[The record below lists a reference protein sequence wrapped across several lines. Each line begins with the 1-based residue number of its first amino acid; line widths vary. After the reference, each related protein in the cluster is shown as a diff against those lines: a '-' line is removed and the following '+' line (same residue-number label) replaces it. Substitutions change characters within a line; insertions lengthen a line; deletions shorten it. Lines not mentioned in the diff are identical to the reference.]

1 MGKFVGRE
9 RELKALEALYQTPGF
24 QMSVIYGRRRIGK
37 STLIREFVKDKK
49 AIYYTAVKS
58 GISRN
63 MELLSRQAMEVLM
76 PGVGFA
82 AYASFG
88 SLESLFSLIGERGR
102 AERIVVVID
111 ELPYLVEA
119 DGSVLS
125 VLQNYMDNQWQ
136 SGQIF
141 LILCGSSISFME
153 NEVLSEKSPIFGRRT
168 SQIKLEAFDYLEAAE
183 FVRGYSN
190 EEKAICYGI
199 TGGVAKYL
207 SLFDD
212 SKSLDENIT
221 RHFFSKAGYLY
232 EETNHLLTQEFRNV
246 SSYNDVI
253 GAVASG
259 ANRVSEIAG
268 KAHLDA
274 TVVSHVIS
282 NLIATGIVVK
292 EYAITD
298 EKNKKKVQYNL
309 KDGMFRF
316 WYRFVPDGLG
326 AVELGRGDAYYQK
339 AVKPKLSEYM
349 GSVFEDMC
357 RFYTLNAGTAGDLNC
372 FVTAVGKWWG
382 TNPEKREQ
390 TDIDVVGL
398 DKTAKKAVLG
408 ECKYKNE
415 PMDRKVFEKLSERRS
430 LIAKEYSVVQY
441 LLFSKSGFSAGL
453 LENADADQVKLV
465 TLDELYEA
473 EA

>member
-1 MGKFVGRE
+1 MGKFIGRE
-9 RELKALEALYQTPGF
+9 RELKALEDLYRTPGF
-24 QMSVIYGRRRIGK
+24 QMSVVYGRRRIGK
-37 STLIREFVKDKK
+37 STLIKEFIKDKK

-58 GISRN
+58 GISKNR
-63 MELLSRQAMEVLM
+63 ELLGRQALEALM
-76 PGVGFA
+76 PGMGFA
-82 AYASFG
+82 SFD
-88 SLESLFSLIGERGR
+88 SMDALFSFIGERGR
-102 AERIVVVID
+102 DERIVVVID

-125 VLQNYMDNQWQ
+125 VLQNYIDNQWL

-141 LILCGSSISFME
+141 LILCGSSVSFME
-153 NEVLSEKSPIFGRRT
+153 DEVLSEKSPIFGRRT

-183 FVRGYSN
+183 FVRGYSS
-190 EEKAICYGI
+190 EDKAVCYGV

-212 SKSLDENIT
+212 SKSLDENII

-253 GAVASG
+253 EAIASG
-259 ANRVSEIAG
+259 ANRVGEIAG

-274 TVVSHVIS
+274 TIVSHALS

-309 KDGMFRF
+309 KDNMFRF

-326 AVELGRGDAYYQK
+326 AVELGRGDVYYQK

-357 RFYTLNAGTAGDLNC
+357 RFYTLNAGVAGGLGC

-398 DKTAKKAVLG
+398 DKMAKKAVLG

-415 PMDRKVFEKLSERRS
+415 PIDGKVFAQLSERKS
-430 LIAKEYSVVQY
+430 LIAKDYSVVQY
-441 LLFSKSGFSAGL
+441 LLFSKSGFSAGMS
-453 LENADADQVKLV
+453 ESAAAGEVKLI
-465 TLDELYEA
+465 TLEEMYEA
-473 EA
+473 GL